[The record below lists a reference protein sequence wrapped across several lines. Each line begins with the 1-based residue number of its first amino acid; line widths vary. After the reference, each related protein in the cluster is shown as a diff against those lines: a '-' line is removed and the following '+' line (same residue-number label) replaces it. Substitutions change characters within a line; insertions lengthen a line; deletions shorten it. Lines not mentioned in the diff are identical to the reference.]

1 MFEEVEVNSE
11 RWLDLKDLK
20 NEIWKDI
27 EGYEGLYQVSS
38 LGRIKSID
46 RIIKYKKNN
55 EIITYLK
62 KGRIM
67 KPHNNGRD
75 YLNIQFRDGNIRK
88 HLYIHIIV
96 AKAFIPNPYNLEQVN
111 HKNFNKTDNRVE
123 NLEWCTRKNNMLHY
137 KQSSFFKEVQIKR
150 QIASHNKTIRKIK
163 KFKDIII
170 KKYIN
175 GETIEN
181 ISTELKISRDFVSD
195 IVYLFSKEIA
205 FTARF

>member
-38 LGRIKSID
+38 LGRIKSFD
-46 RIIKYKKNN
+46 RIIKYKIKNK
-55 EIITYLK
+55 IITYLK

-75 YLNIQFRDGNIRK
+75 YLNIQFKDGNIRK

-123 NLEWCTRKNNMLHY
+123 NLEWCTQAYNNTYGTRIQRVKEKMSKPVYQYSLDGKFIKKYNSLQEASKINKCSMGNISQCCLGNY
-137 KQSSFFKEVQIKR
+137 KQSHGFIWKYSESEV
-150 QIASHNKTIRKIK
+150 
-163 KFKDIII
+163 
-170 KKYIN
+170 
-175 GETIEN
+175 
-181 ISTELKISRDFVSD
+181 V
-195 IVYLFSKEIA
+195 
-205 FTARF
+205 

>member
-1 MFEEVEVNSE
+1 MIEE
-11 RWLDLKDLK
+11 
-20 NEIWKDI
+20 WKDI

-38 LGRIKSID
+38 LGRIKSFD

-55 EIITYLK
+55 KIITYLK

-75 YLNIQFRDGNIRK
+75 YLNVSLIKDGNIQK

-137 KQSSFFKEVQIKR
+137 KQSSFFKEVQIKK